1 MTDEKIVLDAQNISK
16 TYKTLVDR
24 VTVFESI
31 SLTINEGEAVAII
44 GQSGRGKTTLLNVLS
59 GLDKASVGTV
69 HFKGTRI
76 DNMAE
81 EALSDFR
88 NLNVGFIFQHH
99 YLLDDFT
106 ALDNVL
112 IPLRIRGTKID
123 RKTQNRGLELLEA
136 VGLKDRYHHY
146 PDQLSGGERQRVA
159 IIRALIHDPMVIFAD
174 EPTGSL
180 DKHNSAMV
188 ENLLWDL
195 KGKFNKTFVIATHN
209 MEIAKKCDRIIDL
222 G

>member
-1 MTDEKIVLDAQNISK
+1 MTDVKAILVAQNISK
-16 TYKTLVDR
+16 TYKTLVDK

-31 SLTINEGEAVAII
+31 SLAINEGEAVAII
-44 GQSGRGKTTLLNVLS
+44 GQSGRGKTTLLNILS
-59 GLDKASVGTV
+59 GLDKVSDGTV
-69 HFKGTRI
+69 HFKDIRI

-88 NLNVGFIFQHH
+88 NHNVGFIFQHH

-123 RKTQNRGLELLEA
+123 RKMQNRGLELLDS
-136 VGLKDRYHHY
+136 VGLKDRHHHY

-159 IIRALIHDPMVIFAD
+159 IIRALIHDPAVIFAD

-180 DKHNSAMV
+180 DKNNSAMV
-188 ENLLWDL
+188 EDLIWDL
-195 KGKFNKTFVIATHN
+195 KAKFNKTFVIATHN